1 MTSYEVVREIFN
13 HCPNNQMRDIFF
25 LEVETDDP
33 ERYVRSLLNG
43 KEISLTTQILPD
55 GTVEIFAACDGI
67 NQRFL
72 FTEDRF

>member
-1 MTSYEVVREIFN
+1 MASYEVVREIFN

-33 ERYVRSLLNG
+33 EGYVRSLLRG
-43 KEISLTTQILPD
+43 REVTVTSQTLPD
-55 GTVEIFAACDGI
+55 GTLEILATCDGI

-72 FTEDRF
+72 FTGD